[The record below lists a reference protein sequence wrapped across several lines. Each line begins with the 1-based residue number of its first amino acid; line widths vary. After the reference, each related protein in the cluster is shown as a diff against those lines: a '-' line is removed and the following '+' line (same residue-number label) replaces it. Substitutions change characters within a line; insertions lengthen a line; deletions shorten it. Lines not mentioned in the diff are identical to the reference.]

1 MLHNFLTEPLLS
13 TQFSL
18 PINLT
23 DRTVSEPKL
32 TFKRPQKLATKMR
45 AHDHTPSLILL
56 HELSYQTVTEA
67 FAMKKKTIIQNL
79 SSSY

>member
-1 MLHNFLTEPLLS
+1 
-13 TQFSL
+13 
-18 PINLT
+18 
-23 DRTVSEPKL
+23 
-32 TFKRPQKLATKMR
+32 MR

-56 HELSYQTVTEA
+56 PELSYQTVTEA